1 MKVSNPERRQATALP
16 KQEGSTEMMKYA
28 LILSASVTLGMTA
41 AATAANTGNPAAPP
55 LEVSDGSYEVA
66 GMVWRCGK
74 NNPAWWG
81 TFGNGCLKQKRQARK
96 NGSASTGTGNFA
108 VEQPAPPPA
117 KRRFTQ

>member
-1 MKVSNPERRQATALP
+1 
-16 KQEGSTEMMKYA
+16 MMKYA
-28 LILSASVTLGMTA
+28 LILSASVTLGLTA
-41 AATAANTGNPAAPP
+41 AATAANVDGPATPS
-55 LEVSDGSYEVA
+55 LEMSDGSYEVA

-96 NGSASTGTGNFA
+96 NGSASTGTGNFTA
-108 VEQPAPPPA
+108 EQTAPPPP